1 MKNKDYFTTHKNFGN
16 ILALPL
22 IVFFLFWIY
31 VSKTSAQES
40 ISIGMAPT
48 SEILE
53 LKPDQK
59 YTGEIVV
66 WNLMKETTT
75 YNIVV
80 RGFRQIENQAG
91 TAIMLSEKEEKTSLY
106 SASSWIT
113 INKNTLELVPN
124 KNEKIY
130 YEINVPTNITE
141 GEYNVIIAF
150 ISENQTNTLGTT
162 TFTTLSSGV
171 PILIKVGDEFVENA
185 ELLKFNTSKNFYEEP
200 NITFNTTIKNL
211 GDTHI
216 TPIGEIVLTNI
227 FDQELA
233 RIPFNENTQSI
244 LRNNTANYVT
254 EWNFESFLT
263 ENKGIVLGP
272 IKANLIVTYRNFQ
285 PGFSPLVSEIS
296 FWILPWKYIVLAIL
310 IIITI
315 VILLKLRKSKKKDST
330 LYLPK

>member
-1 MKNKDYFTTHKNFGN
+1 MKNKDYFSAHRKIKNIMSFS
-16 ILALPL
+16 L
-22 IVFFLFWIY
+22 IVLFLFVLSI
-31 VSKTSAQES
+31 SKTSAQES
-40 ISIGMAPT
+40 LSIGMAPT

-53 LKPDQK
+53 LKAGEK

-66 WNLMKETTT
+66 WNLTEKTTN
-75 YNIVV
+75 YDIVV

-91 TAIMLSEKEEKTSLY
+91 TAIMLSEKEEKTNLY

-113 INKNTLELVPN
+113 VNKNSLELIPN

-130 YEINVPTNITE
+130 YEINVPTDITD
-141 GEYNVIIAF
+141 GEYNVIVAF

-200 NITFNTTIKNL
+200 DIIFNTTIKNL

-216 TPIGEIVLTNI
+216 SPVGEIVLTNI
-227 FDQELA
+227 FGQELA

-244 LRNNTANYVT
+244 LRNNTGNYVT
-254 EWNFESFLT
+254 EWNFGSFLT
-263 ENKGIVLGP
+263 EKKGIVLGP
-272 IKANLIVTYRNFQ
+272 ITANLIVTYRNFQ
-285 PGFSPLVSEIS
+285 PGFSPLIAEIS
-296 FWILPWKYIVLAIL
+296 FWILPWKYIVLAIF

-315 VILLKLRKSKKKDST
+315 VILLKLRKSKKKDSAQ
-330 LYLPK
+330 YLPK